1 MKLTAFLSQLIKDE
15 SKVYHVNKID
25 QGKIKSDI
33 WSERELHYINTLNEL
48 RNNMSESQI
57 QLSNMSQEKGISNWL
72 IPLAS
77 TLSI

>member
-48 RNNMSESQI
+48 CNNMSESQI